1 MGLNTIAA
9 SVLPQGYNNWT
20 EYIGDLNN
28 LSGLVSTPTFYA
40 AKELLGIPGLVAI
53 GLAVLA
59 ALTSGVVGFYMAT
72 SRLLYS
78 VSREGMLPEWF
89 GKINGKFK
97 TPSNAIVFVMLVS
110 LVAAFFG
117 RNTLVWVV
125 DMSSLGAAIGYGFT
139 SAAAFKFA
147 LKDKKIGVMIT
158 GIIGTLFSV
167 VCAVILLVPIKGL
180 NCSLGRE
187 PYICLLVWV
196 VMGIGFWV
204 YMRRKRK

>member
-1 MGLNTIAA
+1 M
-9 SVLPQGYNNWT
+9 
-20 EYIGDLNN
+20 E
-28 LSGLVSTPTFYA
+28 
-40 AKELLGIPGLVAI
+40 
-53 GLAVLA
+53 
-59 ALTSGVVGFYMAT
+59 
-72 SRLLYS
+72 
-78 VSREGMLPEWF
+78 
-89 GKINGKFK
+89 
-97 TPSNAIVFVMLVS
+97 
-110 LVAAFFG
+110 
-117 RNTLVWVV
+117 
-125 DMSSLGAAIGYGFT
+125 
-139 SAAAFKFA
+139 